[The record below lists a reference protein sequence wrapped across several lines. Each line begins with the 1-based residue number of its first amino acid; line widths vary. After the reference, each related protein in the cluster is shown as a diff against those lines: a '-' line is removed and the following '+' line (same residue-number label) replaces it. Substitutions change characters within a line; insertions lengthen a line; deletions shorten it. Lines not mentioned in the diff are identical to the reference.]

1 MSWIEGVGDE
11 VTITLAVIAV
21 LCIILVAWIST
32 GIRDIPFIRVVI
44 VQLTRRRQ
52 HPAETVESL
61 EADLLVHHPDATSEA
76 EVDNDSLAQPTTQ
89 EVPADE
95 AEVPPDRTKND
106 SLNVGEAGTSDQS
119 EDRNTDDSKGSL
131 EEAIAPENVEN
142 LTATQLRQR
151 RLEFFKDPSAGDG
164 RDLVTGQCSESKNNA
179 DEKCV
184 KAKLPSNDKSKES
197 EIRTPQQK
205 SLSDLA
211 SSLLSSELENSR
223 KEHAESG
230 DRETQSVPRENH
242 STETETADE
251 IRVRLKYLN
260 DTQRLVKAS
269 PSETIGNFRRK
280 HFTTELSESKLVRFI
295 FNGQDLRN
303 DSSTLQ
309 ACNIIDNSVVHC
321 LITQPQ
327 EQPGQTANHQ
337 DDGFFDIGMFMFPLF
352 GILLGIVWYL
362 RFMYRQFFNV
372 TSTLTL
378 GGITFLFIAA
388 FMSSLRANRPH
399 QHLE

>member
-1 MSWIEGVGDE
+1 MVGGHCEVSVFQIMRGFCTHHLYYVLYSVSGKECARMSWIEGVGDE

-52 HPAETVESL
+52 HPTETVESL

-95 AEVPPDRTKND
+95 AEVPPDRTESD

-119 EDRNTDDSKGSL
+119 EDRNTDDSKDSV

-184 KAKLPSNDKSKES
+184 KAKLTSNDKSKES

-269 PSETIGNFRRK
+269 PSETIGNFRR
-280 HFTTELSESKLVRFI
+280 
-295 FNGQDLRN
+295 
-303 DSSTLQ
+303 
-309 ACNIIDNSVVHC
+309 
-321 LITQPQ
+321 
-327 EQPGQTANHQ
+327 
-337 DDGFFDIGMFMFPLF
+337 
-352 GILLGIVWYL
+352 
-362 RFMYRQFFNV
+362 
-372 TSTLTL
+372 
-378 GGITFLFIAA
+378 
-388 FMSSLRANRPH
+388 
-399 QHLE
+399 

>member
-11 VTITLAVIAV
+11 VTITLALIAV

-52 HPAETVESL
+52 QPAETVESL
-61 EADLLVHHPDATSEA
+61 EADLLVQHPDTTSET
-76 EVDNDSLAQPTTQ
+76 EVDNDTSAQPTTQ

-95 AEVPPDRTKND
+95 TKVPPDRTESD
-106 SLNVGEAGTSDQS
+106 SVNVGEAGTSDKT
-119 EDRNTDDSKGSL
+119 EDGNIDEARGSV
-131 EEAIAPENVEN
+131 EDVAPETVEN

-151 RLEFFKDPSAGDG
+151 RLEFFKDFSAGDG
-164 RDLVTGQCSESKNNA
+164 RDLVTDQCSESKNSA

-223 KEHAESG
+223 KEQAESG
-230 DRETQSVPRENH
+230 DRETQSVPREDQ

-269 PSETIGNFRRK
+269 PSETIGNFRR
-280 HFTTELSESKLVRFI
+280 
-295 FNGQDLRN
+295 
-303 DSSTLQ
+303 
-309 ACNIIDNSVVHC
+309 
-321 LITQPQ
+321 
-327 EQPGQTANHQ
+327 
-337 DDGFFDIGMFMFPLF
+337 
-352 GILLGIVWYL
+352 
-362 RFMYRQFFNV
+362 
-372 TSTLTL
+372 
-378 GGITFLFIAA
+378 
-388 FMSSLRANRPH
+388 
-399 QHLE
+399 